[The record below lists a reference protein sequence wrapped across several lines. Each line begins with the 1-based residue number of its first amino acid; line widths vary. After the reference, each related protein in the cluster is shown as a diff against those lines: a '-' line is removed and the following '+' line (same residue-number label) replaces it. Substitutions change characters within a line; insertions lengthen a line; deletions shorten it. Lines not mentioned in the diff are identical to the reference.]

1 MNIRRSVI
9 TSALAAVALLL
20 SAAPA
25 VAQNITPNAPPS
37 PNPGTVLKV
46 TVNISRWEGDKK
58 VGNSPYVLMVVPS
71 WGEVAARNSDGQRT
85 SLQMGSEFPLPLG
98 ADGKVSYKTLGT
110 NIMVAAYPV
119 DNGKYNVMVSVQDT
133 QVDRPK
139 PGQGGLPSFQNFRAD
154 NRLVMADGQT
164 IQYTVATDSVT
175 GQIVKL
181 DVTMNVVK

>member
-1 MNIRRSVI
+1 MKIRRSLI
-9 TSALAAVALLL
+9 TTGLAALVLLL
-20 SAAPA
+20 STASASAQNVSPNAAPA
-25 VAQNITPNAPPS
+25 
-37 PNPGTVLKV
+37 PNPGIVLKV

-71 WGEVAARNSDGQRT
+71 WGEMAARNQDGQRT
-85 SLQMGSEFPLPLG
+85 SLQMGSEYPLPLG
-98 ADGKVSYKTLGT
+98 SDGKVNYKTLGT
-110 NIMVAAYPV
+110 NINVSAHPV
-119 DNGKYNVMVSVQDT
+119 ENGKYNVYVSVQDT

-164 IQYTVATDSVT
+164 IQYTVATDAVT

-181 DVTMNVVK
+181 DVTMNVLK

>member
-1 MNIRRSVI
+1 MNIRQSVI
-9 TSALAAVALLL
+9 TSGLAAFALLL

-25 VAQNITPNAPPS
+25 LAQNISPNAPPA
-37 PNPGTVLKV
+37 PNPGVVLKV

-71 WGEVAARNSDGQRT
+71 WGEMAARNNDGQRT
-85 SLQMGSEFPLPLG
+85 SLQMGSEYPLPPG
-98 ADGKVSYKTLGT
+98 TDGKINYKGLGT
-110 NIMVAAYPV
+110 SITAAAHPV
-119 DNGKYNVMVSVQDT
+119 ENGKYNVYASVQDT

-139 PGQGGLPSFQNFRAD
+139 PGQGGMPSFQNFRSD